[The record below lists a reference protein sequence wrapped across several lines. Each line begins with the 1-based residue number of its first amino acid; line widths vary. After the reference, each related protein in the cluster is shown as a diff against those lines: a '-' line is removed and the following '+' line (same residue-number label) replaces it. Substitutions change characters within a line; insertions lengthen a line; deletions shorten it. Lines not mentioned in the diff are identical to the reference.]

1 MINLLVIK
9 PFYVLIK
16 LFFTPSEKSIKKL
29 KFKGKFKVRTDDNK
43 SFFLYNNGFFLENS
57 IFWLGMENFK
67 WEFMTRKIWVHLS
80 NSSKVIF
87 DIGANTGIYAILAKV
102 YNPKSKIFAFEPQPN
117 IYNVLKKNNQINH
130 FDISCENIAISNE
143 EGEVPF
149 FNYGSKSFS
158 KNNTTAGSLNKN
170 WRTKNQH
177 SILVSV
183 NKLGNYIKEK
193 KINRADLI
201 KIDVETF
208 EFEVLEGL
216 DEFIELFK
224 PIIILEIQNQYIGS
238 NISSLLSKKHYS
250 FFNIDEKN
258 GLKLT
263 QNLGGDEKHRNYLI
277 CPNTKMG
284 IVKNFIF
291 KN

>member
-1 MINLLVIK
+1 MINFLVIK

-16 LFFTPSEKSIKKL
+16 LFFTPSKTSIKKL

-80 NSSKVIF
+80 YSSKVIF
-87 DIGANTGIYAILAKV
+87 DIGANTGIYSILAKV

-117 IYNVLKKNNQINH
+117 IYNVLKKNNQINY

-183 NKLGNYIKEK
+183 NKLGNYIKE
-193 KINRADLI
+193 
-201 KIDVETF
+201 
-208 EFEVLEGL
+208 
-216 DEFIELFK
+216 LFK

-238 NISSLLSKKHYS
+238 NISSLISKKNYS
-250 FFNIDEKN
+250 FFNIDEEN

-284 IVKNFIF
+284 IVKKFIF

>member
-1 MINLLVIK
+1 M
-9 PFYVLIK
+9 
-16 LFFTPSEKSIKKL
+16 
-29 KFKGKFKVRTDDNK
+29 
-43 SFFLYNNGFFLENS
+43 
-57 IFWLGMENFK
+57 
-67 WEFMTRKIWVHLS
+67 
-80 NSSKVIF
+80 
-87 DIGANTGIYAILAKV
+87 
-102 YNPKSKIFAFEPQPN
+102 
-117 IYNVLKKNNQINH
+117 
-130 FDISCENIAISNE
+130 
-143 EGEVPF
+143 
-149 FNYGSKSFS
+149 
-158 KNNTTAGSLNKN
+158 
-170 WRTKNQH
+170 
-177 SILVSV
+177 VSV

-208 EFEVLEGL
+208 EFEVLDGL

-284 IVKNFIF
+284 IVKKFIF